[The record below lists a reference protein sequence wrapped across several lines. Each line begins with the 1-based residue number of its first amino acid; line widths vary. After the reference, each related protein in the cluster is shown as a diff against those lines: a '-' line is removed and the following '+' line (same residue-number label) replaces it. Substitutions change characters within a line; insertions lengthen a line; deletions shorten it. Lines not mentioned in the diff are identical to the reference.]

1 MQIMRRIGL
10 YIHEDKDWPQFNF
23 IESDLLPLVG
33 VVREAE
39 GRLLGKMEALGFH
52 LQSEA
57 HFDNLRLD
65 VIKSSEIEG
74 EILHPEEVRSSLARR
89 LGLEIKNSVASS
101 RDVDGVV
108 DMLLDATQNYDN
120 ALTHERLFGW
130 HNLLFPGGRSGMHKI
145 KVGEY
150 RGLEGGPM
158 QVVSGAMGKEKVH
171 FEAPDSQ
178 LVPKEMERFL
188 NFVNNIH
195 GMDPVIKAGIAHF
208 WFVTI
213 HPFDDGNGRMAR
225 AITDMLLARGEGIS
239 QRFYSMS
246 AQIRIER
253 KAYYTILERSQ
264 KGSLDITEWL
274 VWFLNCL
281 HSSFKA
287 SNEVLAKVLQK
298 HAFWNTHAKT
308 VMNKRQVDMV
318 NKLFENFKGK
328 LNTSKYAK
336 MAKCSTDTALRD
348 IHDLMEKGILR
359 KEEGGGRSTNYSL
372 LSF

>member
-1 MQIMRRIGL
+1 
-10 YIHEDKDWPQFNF
+10 
-23 IESDLLPLVG
+23 
-33 VVREAE
+33 
-39 GRLLGKMEALGFH
+39 
-52 LQSEA
+52 
-57 HFDNLRLD
+57 
-65 VIKSSEIEG
+65 
-74 EILHPEEVRSSLARR
+74 
-89 LGLEIKNSVASS
+89 
-101 RDVDGVV
+101 
-108 DMLLDATQNYDN
+108 
-120 ALTHERLFGW
+120 
-130 HNLLFPGGRSGMHKI
+130 
-145 KVGEY
+145 
-150 RGLEGGPM
+150 M

-171 FEAPDSQ
+171 FEAADSQ
-178 LVPKEMERFL
+178 LVPQEMERFL
-188 NFVNNIH
+188 NFVNNIY

-213 HPFDDGNGRMAR
+213 HPFDDGNGRIAR

-287 SNEVLAKVLQK
+287 SNEVLARVLQK
-298 HAFWNTHAKT
+298 HAFWNAHAKT
-308 VMNKRQVDMV
+308 ILNKRQVDMV

-348 IHDLMEKGILR
+348 IQDLMEKGILR